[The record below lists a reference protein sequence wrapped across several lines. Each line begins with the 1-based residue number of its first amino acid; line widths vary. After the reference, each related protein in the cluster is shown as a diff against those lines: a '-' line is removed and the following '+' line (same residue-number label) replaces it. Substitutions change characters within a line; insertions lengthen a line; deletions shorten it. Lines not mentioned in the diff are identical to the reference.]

1 MRQLNIYDFHKS
13 NPKSSPQ
20 NEFENIHFK
29 RNNPQELSLIKRKT
43 KPEKHRKPIKELS
56 ILTLSSTQESSQELV
71 DTVEI
76 EEIKSEVIDV
86 ATHLINLKKKVSK
99 LQKKYDLLFYCKN
112 DLDQRNEKIKDEL
125 FCIQE
130 KEHNL
135 KQLFFCII
143 NQFFPSFIPKETLM
157 LPDQSE
163 KANFINK
170 DNIII
175 DMIVDKIKSF
185 YFKQNKVQT
194 SSQTTDQNFIE
205 KEGKFSTIEE
215 LYSYYLDP
223 CKKIASSIF
232 EKDEYCAL
240 NPNNELMHC
249 SKIRQL
255 LKKYLNMIENNIT
268 ITDNEQTELDSCLEK
283 EKSDIGAEALFQ
295 KETFQENFWIE
306 DKPDEEKD
314 EIVKIE
320 SKTIFEIRNI
330 ENEID

>member
-20 NEFENIHFK
+20 NEFENVHFQ
-29 RNNPQELSLIKRKT
+29 RNKPQDLSLIKRKT
-43 KPEKHRKPIKELS
+43 KPEKHRKSTKELS
-56 ILTLSSTQESSQELV
+56 IMTLSSTQESSQELV

-76 EEIKSEVIDV
+76 EEIKSDVINV

-112 DLDQRNEKIKDEL
+112 ELDQRNEKIKDEL
-125 FCIQE
+125 LCIQE
-130 KEHNL
+130 KERNL

-157 LPDQSE
+157 LPDESE
-163 KANFINK
+163 KTNFINK

-175 DMIVDKIKSF
+175 DMIMDKIKSF
-185 YFKQNKVQT
+185 YLQQNKGKSV
-194 SSQTTDQNFIE
+194 SLNTDQIIE
-205 KEGKFSTIEE
+205 KEGKFTSIEE

-223 CKKIASSIF
+223 CRKIASSF
-232 EKDEYCAL
+232 FDKDDYCVL
-240 NPNNELMHC
+240 NPNHELVCC

-268 ITDNEQTELDSCLEK
+268 ITDNEQTELDSCLQK
-283 EKSDIGAEALFQ
+283 QKSDIGLETLFQ
-295 KETFQENFWIE
+295 KETFEENFWIE